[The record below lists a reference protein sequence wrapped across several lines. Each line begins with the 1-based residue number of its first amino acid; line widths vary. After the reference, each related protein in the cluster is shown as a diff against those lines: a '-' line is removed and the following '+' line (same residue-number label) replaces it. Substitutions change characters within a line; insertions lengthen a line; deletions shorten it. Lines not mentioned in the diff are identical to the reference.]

1 MPALRFGLV
10 ALTPSMSASTYCT
23 VKYTKLAK
31 GTLISTT
38 TRYSPLHP
46 RSPYR
51 MSAPVSCYGNV
62 RLETDNSI
70 DNTGNSTGSDTDNTD
85 IVSTGGTGNS
95 TRPRFR
101 HDISILLGRERRKAE
116 RNRAFSASSSATRS
130 QK

>member
-1 MPALRFGLV
+1 MFCTVFCAWHPVFFGMPALRFGLV

-23 VKYTKLAK
+23 MKYTKLAK

-85 IVSTGGTGNS
+85 IVTTCAC
-95 TRPRFR
+95 TTARLTFRPEQIELHTPRP
-101 HDISILLGRERRKAE
+101 
-116 RNRAFSASSSATRS
+116 
-130 QK
+130 